1 MSSDTASRRTES
13 LVEAEWI
20 DSFGWL
26 IRLRWVAG
34 VGVLLITLTVKPVF
48 NIQVPLQPLLI
59 TGAALLIYNL
69 CFFLVEHQLKRNL
82 ASPETYL
89 RLGLWQVALD
99 WLAMTLLIHFSGG
112 IESPAIF
119 FFIFHI
125 VIASIFYPPRI
136 AFYFSVLAVVLLSS
150 IALLEYFSILPHQPA
165 VGFLREP
172 LYQNPFYVAGILLF
186 FISTALIVAYLVIRI
201 SDRLRRREHEVVQ
214 LTENLQRASARL
226 QALNEGAR
234 TVNSTLELS
243 QVLNRLVKST
253 AEVMGVRACS
263 IRLLDKER
271 KRLETVA
278 TFGLSQ
284 AYLEKGPIDLESNP
298 LAREV
303 LDGKIVNVPDVRQ
316 TTLLQYPDWAV
327 QEGISSMLSAPL
339 VGKNKTL
346 GILRLY
352 SEEKDHFT
360 ADDETFLAA
369 IAAQGSV
376 AIENAMAY
384 QAIEDLDANKSTF
397 VRMVTH
403 ELRSPVSVT
412 RSLLRTITAGYAGDV
427 SPQQRDILERA
438 SRRTDYLQKLIDD
451 LLDLAAGKMKETQQG
466 DLEPVVL
473 EEVVQR
479 VVNRFT
485 VPAQEKQLSLE
496 YRKPTGEGNL
506 LVLAI
511 PEDLDRVF
519 NNLVSN
525 AVKYTLPHG
534 SVTIT
539 LSIYQGEARVSV
551 EDTGIG
557 IPEGAMQHL
566 FEEFYRAPN
575 AKELDRE
582 GTGLGLT
589 IVKDIV
595 TRFGGQISVRSEPG
609 QGTCFTVTFPIIKA
623 PRMK

>member
-1 MSSDTASRRTES
+1 M
-13 LVEAEWI
+13 
-20 DSFGWL
+20 
-26 IRLRWVAG
+26 
-34 VGVLLITLTVKPVF
+34 
-48 NIQVPLQPLLI
+48 
-59 TGAALLIYNL
+59 
-69 CFFLVEHQLKRNL
+69 
-82 ASPETYL
+82 
-89 RLGLWQVALD
+89 
-99 WLAMTLLIHFSGG
+99 
-112 IESPAIF
+112 
-119 FFIFHI
+119 
-125 VIASIFYPPRI
+125 
-136 AFYFSVLAVVLLSS
+136 VLLSS

-165 VGFLREP
+165 VGFLRDP
-172 LYQNPFYVAGILLF
+172 LYQNPFYVAAILLF

-263 IRLLDKER
+263 IRLLDKES
-271 KRLETVA
+271 KRLEPVA

-303 LDGKIVNVPDVRQ
+303 MDGKIVNVADVRH
-316 TTLLQYPDWAV
+316 TTLLQYPNWAV

-360 ADDETFLAA
+360 TDDETFLAA

-427 SPQQRDILERA
+427 S
-438 SRRTDYLQKLIDD
+438 S
-451 LLDLAAGKMKETQQG
+451 AARHPGARQ
-466 DLEPVVL
+466 
-473 EEVVQR
+473 
-479 VVNRFT
+479 
-485 VPAQEKQLSLE
+485 PAYRLS
-496 YRKPTGEGNL
+496 
-506 LVLAI
+506 
-511 PEDLDRVF
+511 
-519 NNLVSN
+519 S
-525 AVKYTLPHG
+525 
-534 SVTIT
+534 
-539 LSIYQGEARVSV
+539 
-551 EDTGIG
+551 
-557 IPEGAMQHL
+557 
-566 FEEFYRAPN
+566 
-575 AKELDRE
+575 
-582 GTGLGLT
+582 
-589 IVKDIV
+589 
-595 TRFGGQISVRSEPG
+595 
-609 QGTCFTVTFPIIKA
+609 KA
-623 PRMK
+623 D

>member
-1 MSSDTASRRTES
+1 MQRSES

-20 DSFGWL
+20 ESFGWL
-26 IRLRWVAG
+26 IRLRWLAG
-34 VGVLLITLTVKPVF
+34 VGVLLITLTIGPVF
-48 NIQVPLQPLLI
+48 GLQVAVSPLLVI
-59 TGAALLIYNL
+59 GTAILFYNL
-69 CFFLVEHQLKRNL
+69 LLFLIERNLKSNL

-89 RLGLWQVALD
+89 RLGLWQVTLD

-112 IESPAIF
+112 IESPVIF

-136 AFYFSVLAVVLLSS
+136 AFSFVVLAVVLLSS
-150 IALLEYFSILPHQPA
+150 IALLEYFSFLPHEPTI
-165 VGFLREP
+165 GFLQNP
-172 LYQNPFYVAGILLF
+172 LYKNPFYVAAILLF
-186 FISTALIVAYLVIRI
+186 FNSTALIVAYLVITI
-201 SDRLRRREHEVVQ
+201 SDRLRHREQEVVE
-214 LTENLQRASARL
+214 LTKSLQRVTARL

-253 AEVMGVRACS
+253 TEVMGVRACS
-263 IRLLDKER
+263 IRLLDKGGR
-271 KRLETVA
+271 RLLPVA
-278 TFGLSQ
+278 TYGLSQ
-284 AYLEKGPIDLESNP
+284 AYLEKGPIDLESNL

-303 LDGKIVNVPDVRQ
+303 LGGKIVNVPDVRQ

-339 VGKNKTL
+339 IGKNKTL
-346 GILRLY
+346 GILRAY
-352 SEEKDHFT
+352 SELKNHFT
-360 ADDETFLAA
+360 SDDATFLAA
-369 IAAQGSV
+369 IAAQGSI

-427 SPQQRDILERA
+427 NSQQRDILERA
-438 SRRTDYLQKLIDD
+438 SRRIGYLQKLIDD
-451 LLDLAAGKMKETQQG
+451 LLDLAAGKMKVINQ
-466 DLEPVVL
+466 DSMEPVAL
-473 EEVVQR
+473 DEVVQR

-485 VPAQEKQLSLE
+485 VPAQEKRLTLDFHKE
-496 YRKPTGEGNL
+496 TGEGNI
-506 LVLAI
+506 LVKAN
-511 PEDLDRVF
+511 PEELDRVF
-519 NNLVSN
+519 NNLISN
-525 AVKYTLPHG
+525 AVKYTLPG
-534 SVTIT
+534 GNVTIT
-539 LSIYQGEARVSV
+539 LSIAREETQVSV

-557 IPEGAMQHL
+557 IPEEAMEHL

-575 AKELDRE
+575 AKEIERE

-589 IVKDIV
+589 IVKDTI
-595 TRFGGQISVRSEPG
+595 TRFSGRVTVYSKPG
-609 QGTCFTVTFPIIKA
+609 KGTCFTVSLPILK
-623 PRMK
+623 KT

>member
-69 CFFLVEHQLKRNL
+69 CFFLVERQLKRNL

>member
-1 MSSDTASRRTES
+1 VSSDTASRRTES

-69 CFFLVEHQLKRNL
+69 CFFLVERQLKRNL

>member
-69 CFFLVEHQLKRNL
+69 CFFLVERQLKRNL

-243 QVLNRLVKST
+243 LVLNRLVKST

-303 LDGKIVNVPDVRQ
+303 LDGKIVNVPDVRH